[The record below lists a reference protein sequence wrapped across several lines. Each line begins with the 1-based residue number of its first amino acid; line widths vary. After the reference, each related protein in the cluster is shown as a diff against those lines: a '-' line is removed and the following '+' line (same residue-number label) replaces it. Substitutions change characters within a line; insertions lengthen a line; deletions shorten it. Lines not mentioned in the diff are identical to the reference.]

1 MKTEN
6 TCVNCAV
13 LECSVRLDCEDNELP
28 AEAQEPKAESE
39 DTKVTVQVVAPTLV
53 EKAVAENWLW

>member
-28 AEAQEPKAESE
+28 TETQEPKAESE
-39 DTKVTVQVVAPTLV
+39 DTNVTVQVVVPKLV
-53 EKAVAENWLW
+53 EKAAAEKWF

>member
-13 LECSVRLDCEDNELP
+13 LVCSVRIDCEDNELP
-28 AEAQEPKAESE
+28 TETQEPKAESE
-39 DTKVTVQVVAPTLV
+39 DTNVTVQVVVPKLV
-53 EKAVAENWLW
+53 EKAVAEKWF